1 MTNTSKTP
9 WIIRNTPESLLRIQS
24 DLVNNRRYT
33 IVNVLNPSKLD
44 YENFERIVACI
55 NALHG
60 IEDVEQFVH
69 DAKTL
74 MGQNGKI

>member
-1 MTNTSKTP
+1 MTNASKTP

-44 YENFERIVACI
+44 HENFERIVACV

-60 IEDVEQFVH
+60 IEDVQQFVQ

-74 MGQNGKI
+74 MGQNAKI